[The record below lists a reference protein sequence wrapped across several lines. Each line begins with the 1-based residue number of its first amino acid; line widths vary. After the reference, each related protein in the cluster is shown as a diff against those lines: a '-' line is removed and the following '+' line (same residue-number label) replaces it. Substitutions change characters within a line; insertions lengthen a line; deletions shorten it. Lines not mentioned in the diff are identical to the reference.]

1 MQDSEITFMWKAA
14 SCWASDC
21 PALFR
26 APGGYYVQ
34 AKQVTDPAIIARL
47 RAIGAANDSPLGA
60 DEVYGFVDADV
71 IERIR
76 ELP

>member
-1 MQDSEITFMWKAA
+1 MQDSEITFMWKTRN
-14 SCWASDC
+14 SWTGDC

-34 AKQVTDPAIIARL
+34 AKKVTDPAVRARL
-47 RAIGAANDSPLGA
+47 QALGAANNSPLAA
-60 DEVYGFVDADV
+60 DEDYGFVDADV

-76 ELP
+76 ELM